1 MGESKSGDQGCVILL
16 SVLRSA
22 KWLPLW
28 RRLTP
33 LWISLW
39 LLSSFG
45 GPAAAWQ
52 HLDGTLCNTCTFA
65 APVFDPC
72 CDEAQPHAAMGLSAP
87 DDCQQCC
94 APAPQHA
101 PDKLLSP
108 LSHAAILSAP
118 IAFAPPVRRETRLF
132 FAPAASPVNAFPR
145 PPPRGRAPPFLFST
159 SPF

>member
-1 MGESKSGDQGCVILL
+1 MLFN
-16 SVLRSA
+16 VLRNA
-22 KWLPLW
+22 KWLPMW
-28 RRLTP
+28 RRLIP
-33 LWISLW
+33 LWIGLW

-65 APVFDPC
+65 AQVFDPC
-72 CDEAQPHAAMGLSAP
+72 CDEAQPRAEMGVSAP

-108 LSHAAILSAP
+108 LSHAAILAVP
-118 IAFAPPVRRETRLF
+118 IAFAPPARRETRRF
-132 FAPAASPVNAFPR
+132 FALAALPPDALRR
-145 PPPRGRAPPFLFST
+145 PPPRGRAPPCLFSI